1 MKLILCVL
9 SLAMSA
15 MAGYISNLV
24 REVKMLETDL
34 TISTSKLTFFAA
46 NKQETKFFYTVPID
60 FQDTLVALI
69 AKDTMN
75 RDLEVQPISANN
87 ETHILYHIDV
97 EQLIG
102 ERGLEIN
109 LEITEMHKNRRV
121 PHPQEATIIEI
132 QKIQFADSCYFF
144 SKYKV
149 LKQDTYFLIPERQ
162 IVAYTKLPHSSKY
175 EDGLKFGPYTDVQP
189 FTFELANIFYQ
200 TF

>member
-75 RDLEVQPISANN
+75 RDLEV
-87 ETHILYHIDV
+87 
-97 EQLIG
+97 
-102 ERGLEIN
+102 
-109 LEITEMHKNRRV
+109 
-121 PHPQEATIIEI
+121 
-132 QKIQFADSCYFF
+132 
-144 SKYKV
+144 
-149 LKQDTYFLIPERQ
+149 
-162 IVAYTKLPHSSKY
+162 
-175 EDGLKFGPYTDVQP
+175 
-189 FTFELANIFYQ
+189 
-200 TF
+200 